1 MAERDPA
8 MTEMLP
14 GLPVLRPVS
23 DNYPLSGNAP
33 MGLATGD
40 PLVDQY
46 LLAAR
51 AANTRRAYAADLA
64 DFQKWG
70 GTVPAGAD
78 QIARYIAWSAQ
89 NHRPSTL
96 RRRLAALAVLHRDM
110 GHADPT
116 KHVVIQRLM
125 QGIDRR
131 HGIQVRRVAPLLLT
145 DLIRIAGE
153 LGPPPVDRRDAA
165 LLLVGFFGALRRSEL
180 VQLRRADLKLSGQGI
195 EITIRRS
202 KTDQLSRGRTIKLP
216 SRPDAA
222 CPRAALEAWLQ
233 IAPAHTYIYGGM
245 PEHHLDPRTV
255 ARIVKRRVAQIG
267 LDPVQYSGHS
277 LRAGFATSA
286 ALAGWNMAL
295 IASQTGHRSQQVLAQ
310 YVRTDSRDVPPL

>member
-1 MAERDPA
+1 
-8 MTEMLP
+8 
-14 GLPVLRPVS
+14 
-23 DNYPLSGNAP
+23 
-33 MGLATGD
+33 
-40 PLVDQY
+40 
-46 LLAAR
+46 
-51 AANTRRAYAADLA
+51 
-64 DFQKWG
+64 
-70 GTVPAGAD
+70 
-78 QIARYIAWSAQ
+78 
-89 NHRPSTL
+89 
-96 RRRLAALAVLHRDM
+96 M

-131 HGIQVRRVAPLLLT
+131 HGVQVRGVTPLLLT

-153 LGPPPVDRRDAA
+153 LGSSPVDRRDAA

-180 VQLRRADLKLSGQGI
+180 VQLRRTDVKLSGQGL

-202 KTDQLSRGRTIKLP
+202 KTDQLGHGKSIKLP
-216 SRPDAA
+216 SRQDAT

-233 IAPAHTYIYGGM
+233 IAPAHTYVYGGM
-245 PEHHLDPRTV
+245 PGHHLDPRTV

-267 LDPVQYSGHS
+267 LDPTLYSGHS

-286 ALAGWNMAL
+286 SLAGWNTAL

-310 YVRTDSRDVPPL
+310 YVRPDSRRLPGL